1 MTKDGII
8 WYTYVVKN
16 ELSSTRDSNYIALMK
31 GYKMHQS
38 NVLSLLYTRNSLSL
52 YLSEVN
58 KFPMLD
64 AEEEFMLAKRY
75 HDYQD
80 VDAAHKLTTSHLR
93 LAAKVALSFRHYGL
107 SLADLISEA
116 NIGLM
121 QAIKKFDPNKG
132 FRLAT
137 YAIWWIKA
145 SISEFIL
152 KSWSLVKIGTVA
164 TQKRLFYN
172 LHKIKSRLGLYD
184 ETALNEETAEQISK
198 MLGVSKKDV
207 LEMEQRLSG
216 DSSLNTYLSGDTATN
231 HQDMLIDQAESVE
244 ESLGNSQDLIVKKRL
259 LLEAISHLS
268 EREQIIVR
276 ERFLSENPKT
286 LEDLGEQFKI
296 SRERVRQI
304 ETKAFEKIANIVKT
318 KASQLFI

>member
-1 MTKDGII
+1 MAQART
-8 WYTYVVKN
+8 
-16 ELSSTRDSNYIALMK
+16 
-31 GYKMHQS
+31 
-38 NVLSLLYTRNSLSL
+38 NVLSLLYSRNSLSL
-52 YLSEVN
+52 YLTEVN

-64 AEEEFMLAKRY
+64 ADQEYMLAKRF
-75 HDYQD
+75 HEDND
-80 VDAAHKLTTSHLR
+80 VEAAHKLTTSHLR

-121 QAIKKFDPNKG
+121 QAIKRFDPDKG

-184 ETALNEETAEQISK
+184 ETSLNDETAEQISK

-207 LEMEQRLSG
+207 IEMEQRLSG
-216 DSSLNTYLSGDTATN
+216 DSSLNTTLSSDTGTD
-231 HQDMLIDQAESVE
+231 HQDMLVDSSISVE
-244 ESLGNSQDLIVKKRL
+244 EDLGNKEDFEVKKKL
-259 LLEAISHLS
+259 LSKAIDLLS
-268 EREQIIVR
+268 EREKTIIQK
-276 ERFLSENPKT
+276 RFLAEEPVT
-286 LEDLGEQFKI
+286 LEDLGIEFNI
-296 SRERVRQI
+296 SRERIRQI
-304 ETKAFEKIANIVKT
+304 ENKAFEKISKYVKAE
-318 KASQLFI
+318 ASCLTI

>member
-1 MTKDGII
+1 MQ
-8 WYTYVVKN
+8 
-16 ELSSTRDSNYIALMK
+16 S
-31 GYKMHQS
+31 S
-38 NVLSLLYTRNSLSL
+38 NVLSLLYAHNSLSL
-52 YLSEVN
+52 YLTEVN

-64 AEEEFMLAKRY
+64 AEQEFMLAKRY
-75 HDYQD
+75 HDYND
-80 VDAAHKLTTSHLR
+80 IDAAHQLTTSHLR

-184 ETALNEETAEQISK
+184 ETGLNEETADQIAK

-207 LEMEQRLSG
+207 LEMEQRLGG
-216 DSSLNTYLSGDTATN
+216 DSSLNTTLSYDSTTD
-231 HQDMLIDQAESVE
+231 HQEMLIDKTESVE
-244 ESLGNSQDLIVKKRL
+244 EKLGNSQDFDVKKRL
-259 LLEAISHLS
+259 LMNAIGRLS

-276 ERFLSENPKT
+276 NRFLAENPKT
-286 LEDLGEQFKI
+286 LEELGAQFHI

-304 ETKAFEKIANIVKT
+304 ETKAFEKIASHVKAEAALLT
-318 KASQLFI
+318 I

>member
-1 MTKDGII
+1 MTQ
-8 WYTYVVKN
+8 T
-16 ELSSTRDSNYIALMK
+16 TA
-31 GYKMHQS
+31 
-38 NVLSLLYTRNSLSL
+38 LSLLYSKNSLSL
-52 YLSEVN
+52 YLTEIN

-64 AEEEFMLAKRY
+64 AETEYMLAKRY
-75 HDYQD
+75 HETGDLR
-80 VDAAHKLTTSHLR
+80 AAHDLTTSHLR

-107 SLADLISEA
+107 ALSDLISEA

-121 QAIKKFDPNKG
+121 QAIKKFDPDKG

-145 SISEFIL
+145 SVSEFIL

-184 ETALNEETAEQISK
+184 ETALNDETATQISQ

-216 DSSLNTYLSGDTATN
+216 DSSLNTTLSADSNTN
-231 HQDMLIDQAESVE
+231 RQDMLVDTQESIEERLGDYQDMALKKKLLVE
-244 ESLGNSQDLIVKKRL
+244 AL
-259 LLEAISHLS
+259 ATLS
-268 EREQIIVR
+268 EREREIIR
-276 ERFLSENPKT
+276 QRFLTDTPDT
-286 LEDLGEQFKI
+286 LENLGAHFGI

-304 ETKAFEKIANIVKT
+304 ETKAFEKMSRQIKGAAQKF
-318 KASQLFI
+318 AM

>member
-1 MTKDGII
+1 MQ
-8 WYTYVVKN
+8 
-16 ELSSTRDSNYIALMK
+16 S
-31 GYKMHQS
+31 S
-38 NVLSLLYTRNSLSL
+38 NVLSLLYTHNSLSL
-52 YLSEVN
+52 YLTEVN

-64 AEEEFMLAKRY
+64 AEQEFMLAKRY
-75 HDYQD
+75 HDYND
-80 VDAAHKLTTSHLR
+80 IEAAHRLTTSHLR

-172 LHKIKSRLGLYD
+172 LHKIKSKLGLYD
-184 ETALNEETAEQISK
+184 ETSLNEETADQIAQ

-207 LEMEQRLSG
+207 LEMEQRLNG
-216 DSSLNTYLSGDTATN
+216 DSSLNTTLSYDSTTD
-231 HQDMLIDQAESVE
+231 HQEMLVDKTESVE
-244 ESLGNSQDLIVKKRL
+244 EKLGNSQDFEVKKQL
-259 LLEAISHLS
+259 LADAIKHLS
-268 EREQIIVR
+268 EREQIIVQN
-276 ERFLSENPKT
+276 RFLTENPKT
-286 LEDLGEQFKI
+286 LEELGAQFNI

-304 ETKAFEKIANIVKT
+304 ETKAFEKIATYVKAQAAQMT
-318 KASQLFI
+318 I

>member
-1 MTKDGII
+1 M
-8 WYTYVVKN
+8 
-16 ELSSTRDSNYIALMK
+16 
-31 GYKMHQS
+31 QPS
-38 NVLSLLYTRNSLSL
+38 NVLSLLYTQNSLSL

-64 AEEEFMLAKRY
+64 AEQEFMLAKRY
-75 HDYQD
+75 HDYND
-80 VDAAHKLTTSHLR
+80 IDAAHRLTTSHLR

-184 ETALNEETAEQISK
+184 ETGLNEETADQIAQ

-216 DSSLNTYLSGDTATN
+216 DSSLNASLSYDSTTD
-231 HQDMLIDQAESVE
+231 HQEMLMDKSESVE
-244 ESLGNSQDLIVKKRL
+244 EQIGNSQDFAVKKQL
-259 LLEAISHLS
+259 LINAVQHLS
-268 EREQIIVR
+268 EREQIIVQN
-276 ERFLSENPKT
+276 RFLTETPKT
-286 LEDLGEQFKI
+286 LEELGAQFNI

-304 ETKAFEKIANIVKT
+304 ETKAFEKIAASVKAQAAQMT
-318 KASQLFI
+318 I

>member
-1 MTKDGII
+1 M
-8 WYTYVVKN
+8 N
-16 ELSSTRDSNYIALMK
+16 A
-31 GYKMHQS
+31 
-38 NVLSLLYTRNSLSL
+38 LSLLYSGNSLSL
-52 YLSEVN
+52 YLAEIN

-64 AEEEFMLAKRY
+64 ANKEYMLAKRFQETG
-75 HDYQD
+75 DL
-80 VDAAHKLTTSHLR
+80 DAAHELTTSHLR

-107 SLADLISEA
+107 ALSDLISEA

-121 QAIKKFDPNKG
+121 QAIKKFDPDKG

-145 SISEFIL
+145 SVSEFIL

-172 LHKIKSRLGLYD
+172 LHKIKSKLGLYD
-184 ETALNEETAEQISK
+184 ETALNDETANKISQ

-216 DSSLNTYLSGDTATN
+216 DSSLNTCLSSDSTTDR
-231 HQDMLIDQAESVE
+231 QDMLVDNTESVE
-244 ESLGNSQDLIVKKRL
+244 EKIGHSQDMMIKKKL
-259 LLEAISHLS
+259 LGEALKTLS
-268 EREQIIVR
+268 EREQEIVKK
-276 ERFLSENPKT
+276 RFLTENPET
-286 LEDLGEQFKI
+286 LENLGAFFNI

-304 ETKAFEKIANIVKT
+304 ETKAFEKMSRYI
-318 KASQLFI
+318 KAEAARLVI

>member
-1 MTKDGII
+1 M
-8 WYTYVVKN
+8 
-16 ELSSTRDSNYIALMK
+16 AQA
-31 GYKMHQS
+31 HA
-38 NVLSLLYTRNSLSL
+38 NVLSLLYNRNSLSL
-52 YLSEVN
+52 YLAQVN

-64 AEEEFMLAKRY
+64 ADQEYMLAKRFQE
-75 HDYQD
+75 DND
-80 VDAAHKLTTSHLR
+80 VEAAHQLTTSHLR

-121 QAIKKFDPNKG
+121 QAIKRFDPDKG

-184 ETALNEETAEQISK
+184 ETSLNDDTAEQISK

-207 LEMEQRLSG
+207 IEMEQRLSG
-216 DSSLNTYLSGDTATN
+216 DSSLNTTLSADTGTD
-231 HQDMLIDQAESVE
+231 HQDMLVDNSVSIE
-244 ESLGNSQDLIVKKRL
+244 EDLGNKEDFAVKKRL
-259 LLEAISHLS
+259 LSKALETLS
-268 EREQIIVR
+268 DREKTIIQK
-276 ERFLSENPKT
+276 RFLTEEPVT
-286 LEDLGEQFKI
+286 LEDLGIEFNI
-296 SRERVRQI
+296 SRERIRQI
-304 ETKAFEKIANIVKT
+304 ENKAFEKISKYVKAEALGMT
-318 KASQLFI
+318 I

>member
-1 MTKDGII
+1 MQ
-8 WYTYVVKN
+8 
-16 ELSSTRDSNYIALMK
+16 S
-31 GYKMHQS
+31 S
-38 NVLSLLYTRNSLSL
+38 NVLSLLYTHNSLSL
-52 YLSEVN
+52 YLTEIN

-64 AEEEFMLAKRY
+64 AEQEYMLAKRY
-75 HDYQD
+75 HDYND
-80 VDAAHKLTTSHLR
+80 IEAAHQLTTSHLR

-121 QAIKKFDPNKG
+121 QAIKKFDPTKG

-184 ETALNEETAEQISK
+184 ETGLNEETADQIAQ

-216 DSSLNTYLSGDTATN
+216 DSSLNTTLSYDSTTD
-231 HQDMLIDQAESVE
+231 HQEMLVDKTESVE
-244 ESLGNSQDLIVKKRL
+244 EQLGNTQDLAVKKKL
-259 LLEAISHLS
+259 LANAIKNLS
-268 EREQIIVR
+268 EREQVIVQN
-276 ERFLSENPKT
+276 RFLAENPKT
-286 LEDLGEQFKI
+286 LEELGAEFNI

-304 ETKAFEKIANIVKT
+304 ETKAYEKIAASVKAQAAQMT
-318 KASQLFI
+318 I

>member
-1 MTKDGII
+1 MAGM
-8 WYTYVVKN
+8 N
-16 ELSSTRDSNYIALMK
+16 A
-31 GYKMHQS
+31 
-38 NVLSLLYTRNSLSL
+38 LSLLYSGNSLSL
-52 YLSEVN
+52 YLMEIN

-64 AEEEFMLAKRY
+64 ANKEYMLAKRFQETG
-75 HDYQD
+75 DL
-80 VDAAHKLTTSHLR
+80 DAAHELTTSHLR

-107 SLADLISEA
+107 ALSDLISEA

-121 QAIKKFDPNKG
+121 QAIKKFDPDKG

-145 SISEFIL
+145 SVSEFIL

-184 ETALNEETAEQISK
+184 ETALNEETADKISQ

-207 LEMEQRLSG
+207 LEMEQRLNG
-216 DSSLNTYLSGDTATN
+216 DSSLNTCLSHDSDTDR
-231 HQDMLIDQAESVE
+231 QDMLVDGAESVE
-244 ESLGNSQDLIVKKRL
+244 DKIGNTQDMILKKKLLVQALGT
-259 LLEAISHLS
+259 LS
-268 EREQIIVR
+268 EREQEIVKK
-276 ERFLSENPKT
+276 RFLTENPET
-286 LEDLGEQFKI
+286 LENLGAFFHI

-304 ETKAFEKIANIVKT
+304 ETKAFEKMSRYIKT
-318 KASQLFI
+318 EAARLVI

>member
-1 MTKDGII
+1 MAQI
-8 WYTYVVKN
+8 
-16 ELSSTRDSNYIALMK
+16 R
-31 GYKMHQS
+31 S

-52 YLSEVN
+52 YLAEVN

-64 AEEEFMLAKRY
+64 ADQEYMLAKRF
-75 HDYQD
+75 HDDND
-80 VDAAHKLTTSHLR
+80 VEAAHQLTTSHLR

-121 QAIKKFDPNKG
+121 QAIKRFDPDKG

-184 ETALNEETAEQISK
+184 ETSLNDDTAEQISK

-207 LEMEQRLSG
+207 IEMEQRLGG
-216 DSSLNTYLSGDTATN
+216 DSSLNTTLSSDTSTD
-231 HQDMLIDQAESVE
+231 HQDMLVDPSASVE
-244 ESLGNSQDLIVKKRL
+244 EDLGNREDMAVKKRL
-259 LLEAISHLS
+259 LLQALETLS
-268 EREQIIVR
+268 DREKTIVCQ
-276 ERFLSENPKT
+276 RFLTDEPVT
-286 LEDLGEQFKI
+286 LEELGNRFKI
-296 SRERVRQI
+296 SRERIRQI
-304 ETKAFEKIANIVKT
+304 ENKAFEKISKFVKAEAEHLT
-318 KASQLFI
+318 I

>member
-1 MTKDGII
+1 MMQT
-8 WYTYVVKN
+8 N
-16 ELSSTRDSNYIALMK
+16 A
-31 GYKMHQS
+31 
-38 NVLSLLYTRNSLSL
+38 LSLLYSGNSLSL
-52 YLSEVN
+52 YLTEIS

-64 AEEEFMLAKRY
+64 ADQEYMLAKRY
-75 HDYQD
+75 QETGDLN
-80 VDAAHKLTTSHLR
+80 AAHELTTSHLR

-121 QAIKKFDPNKG
+121 QAIKKFDPDKG

-145 SISEFIL
+145 SVSEFIL

-184 ETALNEETAEQISK
+184 ETAMNEETAAKVSQ

-207 LEMEQRLSG
+207 IEMEQRLSG
-216 DSSLNTYLSGDTATN
+216 DSSLNTNLSHDSATN
-231 HQDMLIDQAESVE
+231 RQDMLVDDHESIEDQ
-244 ESLGNSQDLIVKKRL
+244 LGTFQDLNLKKKL
-259 LLEAISHLS
+259 LAEALALLS
-268 EREQIIVR
+268 EREQEIVKK
-276 ERFLSENPKT
+276 RFLTDNPET
-286 LEDLGEQFKI
+286 LENLGATFHI

-304 ETKAFEKIANIVKT
+304 ETKAFEKMSRHIKT
-318 KASQLFI
+318 AAAKLVI

>member
-1 MTKDGII
+1 MMQT
-8 WYTYVVKN
+8 N
-16 ELSSTRDSNYIALMK
+16 A
-31 GYKMHQS
+31 
-38 NVLSLLYTRNSLSL
+38 LSLLYSGNSLSL
-52 YLSEVN
+52 YLTEIS

-64 AEEEFMLAKRY
+64 ADQEYMLAKRY
-75 HDYQD
+75 QETGDLN
-80 VDAAHKLTTSHLR
+80 AAHELTTSHLR

-121 QAIKKFDPNKG
+121 QAIKKFDPDKG

-145 SISEFIL
+145 SVSEFIL

-184 ETALNEETAEQISK
+184 ETAMNEETATKVSQ

-207 LEMEQRLSG
+207 IEMEQRLSG
-216 DSSLNTYLSGDTATN
+216 DSSLNTNLSSDSTTN
-231 HQDMLIDQAESVE
+231 RQDMLVDDHESVE
-244 ESLGNSQDLIVKKRL
+244 EQLGSYQDLSLKKKLLAEALSTLSDREQEIVKKR
-259 LLEAISHLS
+259 
-268 EREQIIVR
+268 
-276 ERFLSENPKT
+276 FLTDTPET
-286 LEDLGEQFKI
+286 LENLGAAFHI

-304 ETKAFEKIANIVKT
+304 ETKAFEKMSRYIKT
-318 KASQLFI
+318 AAAKLMI

>member
-1 MTKDGII
+1 MTQ
-8 WYTYVVKN
+8 TM
-16 ELSSTRDSNYIALMK
+16 A
-31 GYKMHQS
+31 
-38 NVLSLLYTRNSLSL
+38 LSLLYSKNSLSL
-52 YLSEVN
+52 YLTEIN

-64 AEEEFMLAKRY
+64 AETEYMLAKRY
-75 HDYQD
+75 HETGDLR
-80 VDAAHKLTTSHLR
+80 AAHDLTTSHLR

-107 SLADLISEA
+107 ALSDLISEA

-121 QAIKKFDPNKG
+121 QAIKKFDPDKG

-145 SISEFIL
+145 SVSEFIL

-184 ETALNEETAEQISK
+184 ETALNDETATQISQ

-216 DSSLNTYLSGDTATN
+216 DSSLNTTLSADSNTN
-231 HQDMLIDQAESVE
+231 RQDMLVDTQESIE
-244 ESLGNSQDLIVKKRL
+244 ERLGDYQDMALKKKL
-259 LLEAISHLS
+259 LMEALATLS
-268 EREQIIVR
+268 EREREIIR
-276 ERFLSENPKT
+276 QRFLTDTPDT
-286 LEDLGEQFKI
+286 LENLGAHFGI

-304 ETKAFEKIANIVKT
+304 ETKAFEKMSRQIKGAAQKF
-318 KASQLFI
+318 AM

>member
-1 MTKDGII
+1 MTQ
-8 WYTYVVKN
+8 V
-16 ELSSTRDSNYIALMK
+16 
-31 GYKMHQS
+31 HS

-52 YLSEVN
+52 YLTEVN
-58 KFPMLD
+58 KFPMLG
-64 AEEEFMLAKRY
+64 AEEEYMLAKRL
-75 HDYQD
+75 HDYND
-80 VDAAHKLTTSHLR
+80 IDAAHRLTTSHLR

-121 QAIKKFDPNKG
+121 QAIKKFDPDKG

-172 LHKIKSRLGLYD
+172 LHKIKSRLGLYN
-184 ETALNEETAEQISK
+184 ETALNEETADKISK
-198 MLGVSKKDV
+198 MLGVSKRDV
-207 LEMEQRLSG
+207 IEMEQRLSG
-216 DSSLNTYLSGDTATN
+216 DSSLNVTLSSDTYTD
-231 HQDMLIDQAESVE
+231 HQDMLIDQTDSVE
-244 ESLGNSQDLIVKKRL
+244 KQLGEKQDFNLKKQML
-259 LLEAISHLS
+259 LKAIETLS
-268 EREQIIVR
+268 EREKAIVR
-276 ERFLSENPKT
+276 ERFLSENPTT
-286 LEDLGEQFKI
+286 LEDLGIRFNI

-304 ETKAFEKIANIVKT
+304 ENKAFEKISKFVKAEAATIIV
-318 KASQLFI
+318 